1 MTLEDALTDLTGRIV
16 AVSPSAVIRIQRAGS
31 EEATIRAYAAAEYE
45 QQLKDAVR
53 DQVISLLTEQSIDV
67 QVLVYDIA
75 TSLPPDA

>member
-1 MTLEDALTDLTGRIV
+1 MTLEDALTDLTSRIV

-53 DQVISLLTEQSIDV
+53 DQVISLLTEQGIDV